1 MPIKIPKA
9 QKKKEKK
16 VSSKKKFLFSSPRGM
31 HDLLDK
37 DFEYRNKIEEA
48 TKKVASFY
56 GFGRIETPVLEDAKI
71 FERGTG
77 LSSEVVS
84 KQMFYVKSRGSE
96 GRLALRP
103 EMTPGV
109 VRAYIQK
116 GLHHILVPGKFF
128 YISPLF
134 RYERPQ
140 AGRFRQFW
148 QLGFEVIQSPQAIY
162 DAQIIIATYK
172 ICQELKIENPIIKI
186 NSIGA
191 RLSRNGYIKKLKEYY
206 RGKTS
211 KMCKDCQK
219 RYKDNPL
226 RMLDCKNERCQVFKE
241 EAPQAIDALVGED
254 KNHFKQ
260 VLEYLDEV
268 EVPYLIDH
276 TLVRGLDYYT
286 RTVFEVF
293 SENYESALGGGGRY
307 DYLSETLGGP
317 KMAGVGSAMGI
328 ERLIDVMKAQE
339 KPSKKKQQRQGIFLV
354 QMGQQAKK
362 RSLKILEMLYEAKI
376 PVKESFTKDSMK
388 AQLKAADKE
397 GSRFALILGQRE
409 VFEDTILLRDMKTG
423 NQEVVSCEKL
433 ISEVK
438 KRLKR
443 KR

>member
-16 VSSKKKFLFSSPRGM
+16 VSSRKKFLFSSPRGM
-31 HDLLDK
+31 HDLFKK
-37 DFEYRNKIEEA
+37 DFEYRDKIEQA

-56 GFGRIETPVLEDAKI
+56 GFDRIETPVLEDAKI

-77 LSSEVVS
+77 LTSEVVS
-84 KQMFYVKSRGSE
+84 KQMFYAKSRGSE

-109 VRAYIQK
+109 LRAYIQK
-116 GLHHILVPGKFF
+116 GLLHTLVPGKFF
-128 YISPLF
+128 YVSPLF

-148 QLGFEVIQSPQAIY
+148 QLGFEVLQSSQAIY

-172 ICQELKIENPIIKI
+172 ICQELNIKNPIIKI
-186 NSIGA
+186 NSIGG

-206 RGKTS
+206 RGKTA

-226 RMLDCKNERCQVFKE
+226 RMLDCKNERCQIFKDQ
-241 EAPQAIDALVGED
+241 APQAIDALVGED
-254 KNHFKQ
+254 RNHFKQ

-268 EVPYLIDH
+268 EIPYLIDH
-276 TLVRGLDYYT
+276 ALVRGLDYYT

-293 SENYESALGGGGRY
+293 SENYDAALGGGGRY

-328 ERLIDVMKAQE
+328 ERIIEVLKEQE
-339 KPSKKKQQRQGIFLV
+339 KPRNTTKKRQGIFLV
-354 QMGQQAKK
+354 QMGQEAKK
-362 RSLKILEMLYEAKI
+362 RSLKILEMFYEAKI
-376 PVKESFTKDSMK
+376 PVKEAFTKDSMK
-388 AQLKAADKE
+388 AQLKAADRE

-423 NQEVVSCEKL
+423 NQEVVACGKL
-433 ISEVK
+433 VSEVK
-438 KRLKR
+438 KRLK
-443 KR
+443 KK